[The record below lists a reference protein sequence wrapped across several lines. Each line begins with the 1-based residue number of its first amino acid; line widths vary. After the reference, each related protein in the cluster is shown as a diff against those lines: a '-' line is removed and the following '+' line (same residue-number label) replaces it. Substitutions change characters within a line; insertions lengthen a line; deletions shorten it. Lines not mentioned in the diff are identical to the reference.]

1 MGTLKGFPSPPARW
15 LRRAKPAFAHAIM
28 GTLKGFPSPPA
39 LWLRRAKPAFA
50 HAIMGTLGSPRD
62 NRIAPCIV
70 EIQSDLLPHLFGPSL
85 GCMLVCHASSPGR
98 AAGTSGGA
106 FAFLL
111 ACCGVAVA
119 ISGCA
124 GARASSPGASGLND
138 QSDVEAKFD
147 RSRCDDRG
155 KQVVSA
161 DTNGDGKPDVIKL
174 FTVVD
179 QGGQKVQQLTCRQ
192 VDLNHDG
199 KMDII
204 YTYGPGGMLMAED
217 FDLDFDGK
225 FDERVYYQDG
235 RKVRMERDM
244 NGDGRPD
251 YVEFFEGGKLVRV
264 ERDSNGDGKPDEWQY
279 YENGRLDRIGTDTTG
294 SGRADK
300 WERNPETADAAPEGP
315 ASAGKAPAAKGAAP
329 ADPAPAPAA
338 AGGDSAAKQ
347 AKKR

>member
-1 MGTLKGFPSPPARW
+1 
-15 LRRAKPAFAHAIM
+15 
-28 GTLKGFPSPPA
+28 
-39 LWLRRAKPAFA
+39 
-50 HAIMGTLGSPRD
+50 
-62 NRIAPCIV
+62 
-70 EIQSDLLPHLFGPSL
+70 
-85 GCMLVCHASSPGR
+85 MLVSHTSSPGR
-98 AAGTSGGA
+98 AAGTSSSV
-106 FAFLL
+106 FAFSL
-111 ACCGVAVA
+111 ACCGVA
-119 ISGCA
+119 IGIFGCGTTTA
-124 GARASSPGASGLND
+124 VSPGASGLND
-138 QSDVEAKFD
+138 QSDLGAKFD

-161 DTNGDGKPDVIKL
+161 DTNADGKPDVVKL
-174 FTVVD
+174 FVVVE

-244 NGDGRPD
+244 DGDGRPD

-264 ERDSNGDGKPDEWQY
+264 ERDSNGDGKADEWQY
-279 YENGRLDRIGTDTTG
+279 YENGRLDRIGTDTSG

-300 WERNPETADAAPEGP
+300 WERNPETAEVAPEAA
-315 ASAGKAPAAKGAAP
+315 ASAGTAPVSKGAAP
-329 ADPAPAPAA
+329 AGPAPAPAGT
-338 AGGDSAAKQ
+338 AGTAGAESAATPS
-347 AKKR
+347 KKR